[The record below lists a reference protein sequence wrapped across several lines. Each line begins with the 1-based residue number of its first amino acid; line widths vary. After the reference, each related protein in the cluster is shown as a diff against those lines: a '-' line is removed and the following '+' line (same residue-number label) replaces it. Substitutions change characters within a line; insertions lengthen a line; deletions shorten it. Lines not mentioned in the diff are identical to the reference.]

1 MPWTI
6 NIDDKYEYFIPSCD
20 SEMELISAISLL
32 SNDSNK
38 IIDTSNFI
46 PTNLLCNVINKAF
59 DRHQSNSKSF
69 VVIFR
74 NKQIF
79 PKMSEYFIHV
89 PSLSEAIDYIYM
101 EELERNL

>member
-1 MPWTI
+1 
-6 NIDDKYEYFIPSCD
+6 
-20 SEMELISAISLL
+20 
-32 SNDSNK
+32 
-38 IIDTSNFI
+38 
-46 PTNLLCNVINKAF
+46 NKAF